1 MTIKIG
7 NYSVEY
13 SNYDIND
20 DIKSGEAIISTGS
33 SSDEY
38 HFISDGILFLDGSYW
53 RIPGIAVG
61 GNGNDSYYIENPEF
75 AVIADASS
83 SGSNGDY
90 LSIWAYAQNITHLFS
105 VEGRH
110 VFVQTYWGA
119 SALIVDG
126 LNSRGSIET
135 IDFFDLRVNGSP
147 SSMQSLV
154 ETYKTSNDQTFDNLI
169 YNGLFRPNVM
179 GVNSAEELRSIIDG
193 INEISE
199 SKVLNLNVGS
209 EYKLSGIRDFD
220 GTLHGGADPSV
231 RDNYKYQGSLDI
243 NGDSRVEAIF
253 TNADS
258 KRWAT
263 ININPLTNT
272 TNYEEHQ
279 TYGTTRIVGIYID
292 PLVTSGD
299 VVQFSDHDSQYR
311 FQNDLKIDNLLVKAA
326 GDYDSDG
333 IHEVYWKTADGT
345 AYLRSLM
352 HDDGN
357 IRYANYQ
364 SEDQMSEYLTAQGHA
379 DVINDIV

>member
-1 MTIKIG
+1 MTIQIG
-7 NYSVEY
+7 NYSVQY
-13 SNYDIND
+13 SNYSDMDIN
-20 DIKSGEAIISTGS
+20 SGEAVISTGS
-33 SSDEY
+33 TSAAYFFDSDT
-38 HFISDGILFLDGSYW
+38 ILYSNGAYW
-53 RIPGIAVG
+53 SVPGIAVG
-61 GNGNDSYYIENPEF
+61 GNGNDRYYIGSQE
-75 AVIADASS
+75 AAIIGDASS
-83 SGSNGDY
+83 SGSNADELRIY
-90 LSIWAYAQNITHLFS
+90 DYAQNVLNFFS
-105 VEGRH
+105 IEGRH
-110 VFVQTYWGA
+110 VFIQTYWGV

-135 IDFFDLRVNGSP
+135 IRFSDLTLNGSP

-154 ETYKTSNDQTFDNLI
+154 ETHKTMNDQTFDNLI
-169 YNGLFRPNVM
+169 ANGMFNPNIM
-179 GVNSAEELRSIIDG
+179 GINSAEELRSIIDG
-193 INEISE
+193 VNEISE

-209 EYKLSGIRDFD
+209 EYQLSGIRDFD
-220 GTLHGGADPSV
+220 GNLHGGADPSF
-231 RDNYKYQGSLDI
+231 RDNYKYQGSFDI
-243 NGDSRVEAIF
+243 NGDNRDEAIF

-364 SEDQMSEYLTAQGHA
+364 SEEQMSNYLTNNGYES
-379 DVINDIV
+379 VISDIV